1 MQITVIYVAKWRL
14 KNNHDYVWTTCKK
27 LINRKTCREIKK
39 TIKGLTAGY
48 WIGKT
53 FIKLD
58 DLRNQIEL
66 IPTETNNI
74 IRFLNS
80 KK

>member
-1 MQITVIYVAKWRL
+1 MQITVVYIAKWRL
-14 KNNHDYVWTTCKK
+14 KTNHNYVWTSCKK
-27 LINRKTCREIKK
+27 LINKKSGREIKR
-39 TIKGLTAGY
+39 TLKGLTAGY
-48 WIGKT
+48 WIGKS

-66 IPTETNNI
+66 IPNETNNI
-74 IRFLNS
+74 LRFLNN